1 MIKISKRSILLT
13 KKENVMNKKVE
24 EIIKEYSKPTPLGS
38 YNGNSSMFD
47 EPTQDVDD
55 L

>member
-1 MIKISKRSILLT
+1 
-13 KKENVMNKKVE
+13 MNKKVE

-38 YNGNSSMFD
+38 YNGNSSMFN
-47 EPTQDVDD
+47 EPKQDVAE

>member
-1 MIKISKRSILLT
+1 MIKISNQLILLS
-13 KKENVMNKKVE
+13 KKENAMNKKVE